1 MQLFLSVID
10 QDLILIE
17 ELCSSVKNTVE
28 MISNIATISDF
39 NSNTI
44 SDINDK
50 TESAKIQALNLEKV
64 AKDLNDMADELIG
77 ATIQLKID

>member
-1 MQLFLSVID
+1 M
-10 QDLILIE
+10 
-17 ELCSSVKNTVE
+17 KNTVE

-44 SDINDK
+44 GEINDK

-64 AKDLNDMADELIG
+64 AKDLNDMADELTG
-77 ATIQLKID
+77 ATVQFKID